1 MGRDRRNTM
10 STANVREELENTIK
24 DCNSIPEAVD
34 RLQKKGVILR
44 PYSIEALFGKGVST
58 ALAELVR
65 ALSDGSIFVRDV
77 HGATCML
84 VIYRTGDL
92 MYLQG
97 EFSVLGAEEAS

>member
-1 MGRDRRNTM
+1 M
-10 STANVREELENTIK
+10 STANVRDQLENLIK
-24 DCNSIPEAVD
+24 DCTTIPEAVD
-34 RLQKKGVILR
+34 RLQKKGVLLR
-44 PYSIEALFGKGVST
+44 PYPTDALFGKGVST

-77 HGATCML
+77 HGSTCML

-97 EFSVLGAEEAS
+97 EFSLAAPPS

>member
-1 MGRDRRNTM
+1 M
-10 STANVREELENTIK
+10 STSNVREQLENLIK
-24 DCNSIPEAVD
+24 DCTTIPEAVD
-34 RLQKKGVILR
+34 RFQKKGVILR

-65 ALSDGSIFVRDV
+65 ALSDGSIFARDV
-77 HGATCML
+77 HGSTCML

-97 EFSVLGAEEAS
+97 EFSVAAPES